1 MQNDV
6 DLLPLEVLA
15 VQMHEFFTVLQARGF
30 TEDQALKLIAMKLE
44 QGNG

>member
-15 VQMHEFFTVLQARGF
+15 VQMHEFFTVLIERGF
-30 TEDQALKLIAMKLE
+30 TEDQALKVLVMKLE